1 MKREQKLK
9 SKSDICLYNCRE
21 SSTVKN
27 LEGKH
32 RSREVW
38 NYFEKKKTLV
48 GKMLVSKWQ
57 LILCK
62 LQ

>member
-38 NYFEKKKTLV
+38 NYFEKKKNLS
-48 GKMLVSKWQ
+48 GKDAC
-57 LILCK
+57 I
-62 LQ
+62 